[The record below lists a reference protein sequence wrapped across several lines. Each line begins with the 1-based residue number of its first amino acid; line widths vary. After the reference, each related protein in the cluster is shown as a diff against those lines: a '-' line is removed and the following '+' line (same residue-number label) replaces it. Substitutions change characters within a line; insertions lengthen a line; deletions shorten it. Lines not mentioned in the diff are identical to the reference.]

1 MRASLSILGLYQR
14 DPTLFD
20 ELELPGDMNKDV
32 LIDSILYE
40 AASLEAYYPDPNFM
54 KFMIGRWSFMNQ
66 NVWQKLY
73 DTTVLEYNPIYNYDR
88 TEEWTENEKMLD
100 GRTAASTETETRNLA
115 TGETETRN
123 LATGETSRTD
133 SNGDVTT
140 TGTMKTELNVSG
152 YNEVTF
158 SPSEETIETPDTM
171 TSNNVIV
178 DGTRNATDTGT
189 VSIDKKDTG
198 TVSIDKKDTESLD
211 RKRDNLRTGR
221 AFGNIG
227 VTTTQQMIQ
236 QERETVLFNMY
247 KVITDSFVDRFCLMV
262 YT

>member
-14 DPTLFD
+14 EPTLFD
-20 ELELPGDMNKDV
+20 ELELPAGMKKDV
-32 LIDSILYE
+32 LIDNILYE

-100 GRTAASTETETRNLA
+100 GRTAASTETETRNLK
-115 TGETETRN
+115 
-123 LATGETSRTD
+123 TGETSRTD

-158 SPSEETIETPDTM
+158 TPSEETIETPDTM

-178 DGTRNATDTGT
+178 DGARDVT
-189 VSIDKKDTG
+189 DTG

-211 RKRDNLRTGR
+211 RKRDNLRSGR

-236 QERETVLFNMY
+236 QERETVTFNMY

>member
-66 NVWQKLY
+66 SIWQKLY

-100 GRTAASTETETRNLA
+100 GRTAASTETETRNLK
-115 TGETETRN
+115 
-123 LATGETSRTD
+123 TGETSRTD

-158 SPSEETIETPDTM
+158 TPSEETIETPDTM

-178 DGTRNATDTGT
+178 DGTRD
-189 VSIDKKDTG
+189 SINTG

-236 QERETVLFNMY
+236 QERETVTFNMY

>member
-14 DPTLFD
+14 EPTLFD
-20 ELELPGDMNKDV
+20 ELELPGSMNKDV
-32 LIDSILYE
+32 LIDNILYE

-66 NVWQKLY
+66 SVWQKLY
-73 DTTVLEYNPIYNYDR
+73 DTTVLDYNPIYNYDR

-100 GRTAASTETETRNLA
+100 GRTAASTETETRNLK
-115 TGETETRN
+115 
-123 LATGETSRTD
+123 TGETSRTD

-158 SPSEETIETPDTM
+158 TPSEETIETPDTM

-178 DGTRNATDTGT
+178 DGTRDSTN
-189 VSIDKKDTG
+189 TG

-236 QERETVLFNMY
+236 QERETVTFNMY

>member
-66 NVWQKLY
+66 SIWQKLY

-100 GRTAASTETETRNLA
+100 GRTAASTETETRNLK
-115 TGETETRN
+115 
-123 LATGETSRTD
+123 TGETSRTD
-133 SNGDVTT
+133 SNGNVTT

-158 SPSEETIETPDTM
+158 TPSEETIETPDTM

-178 DGTRNATDTGT
+178 DGTRD
-189 VSIDKKDTG
+189 SINTG

-236 QERETVLFNMY
+236 QERETVTFNMY

>member
-14 DPTLFD
+14 EPTLFD
-20 ELELPGDMNKDV
+20 ELELPGSMNKDV
-32 LIDSILYE
+32 LIDNILYE

-66 NVWQKLY
+66 SVWQKLY
-73 DTTVLEYNPIYNYDR
+73 DTTVLDYNPIYNYDR

-100 GRTAASTETETRNLA
+100 GRTAASTETETRNLK
-115 TGETETRN
+115 
-123 LATGETSRTD
+123 TGETSRTD
-133 SNGDVTT
+133 SNSDVTT

-158 SPSEETIETPDTM
+158 TPSEETIETPDTM

-178 DGTRNATDTGT
+178 DGTRDSTN
-189 VSIDKKDTG
+189 TG

-236 QERETVLFNMY
+236 QERETVTFNMY

>member
-40 AASLEAYYPDPNFM
+40 AASLEAFYPDPNFM

-66 NVWQKLY
+66 SIWQKLY

-100 GRTAASTETETRNLA
+100 SRTAAGNELETRNLKS
-115 TGETETRN
+115 
-123 LATGETSRTD
+123 GETSRTD

-158 SPSEETIETPDTM
+158 TPSEETIETPDTM

-178 DGTRNATDTGT
+178 DGTRDST
-189 VSIDKKDTG
+189 DTG

>member
-1 MRASLSILGLYQR
+1 MRATLSILGLYQR
-14 DPTLFD
+14 EPTLFD
-20 ELELPGDMNKDV
+20 ELELPAGMKKDV
-32 LIDSILYE
+32 LIDNILYE

-73 DTTVLEYNPIYNYDR
+73 DTTVLDYNPIYNYDR

-100 GRTAASTETETRNLA
+100 GRTATSAETETRNLK
-115 TGETETRN
+115 
-123 LATGETSRTD
+123 TGETSRTD

-158 SPSEETIETPDTM
+158 TPSEETIETPDTM

-178 DGTRNATDTGT
+178 DGTRDATN
-189 VSIDKKDTG
+189 TG

-236 QERETVLFNMY
+236 QERETVMFNMY

>member
-66 NVWQKLY
+66 SIWQKLY

-100 GRTAASTETETRNLA
+100 GRTAASTETETRNLK
-115 TGETETRN
+115 
-123 LATGETSRTD
+123 TGETSRTD

-158 SPSEETIETPDTM
+158 TPSEETIETPDTM

-178 DGTRNATDTGT
+178 DGTRDSINTGT
-189 VSIDKKDTG
+189 VT
-198 TVSIDKKDTESLD
+198 IDKKDTESLD

-236 QERETVLFNMY
+236 QERETVTFNMY

>member
-14 DPTLFD
+14 EPNLFD
-20 ELELPGDMNKDV
+20 ELELPGSMNKDV
-32 LIDSILYE
+32 LIDNILYE

-66 NVWQKLY
+66 CVWQKLY
-73 DTTVLEYNPIYNYDR
+73 DTTVLDYNPIYNYDR

-100 GRTAASTETETRNLA
+100 GRTAASTETETRNLK
-115 TGETETRN
+115 
-123 LATGETSRTD
+123 TGETSRTD

-158 SPSEETIETPDTM
+158 TPSEETIETPDTM

-178 DGTRNATDTGT
+178 DGTRD
-189 VSIDKKDTG
+189 SINTG

-236 QERETVLFNMY
+236 QERETVTFNMY

>member
-14 DPTLFD
+14 EPTLFD

-66 NVWQKLY
+66 SIWQKLY

-100 GRTAASTETETRNLA
+100 GRTANSVETETRNLS
-115 TGETETRN
+115 TGETTK
-123 LATGETSRTD
+123 TGETSRTD
-133 SNGDVTT
+133 SNGDITT
-140 TGTMKTELNVSG
+140 SGTVKTELNVSG

-158 SPSEETIETPDTM
+158 TPSEETVETPDTM

-178 DGTRNATDTGT
+178 DGTRDATGSRNTT
-189 VSIDKKDTG
+189 DTG

-221 AFGNIG
+221 AFGNVG

>member
-66 NVWQKLY
+66 SVWQKLY
-73 DTTVLEYNPIYNYDR
+73 DTTVLDYNPIYNYDR

-100 GRTAASTETETRNLA
+100 GRTAASTETETRNLK
-115 TGETETRN
+115 
-123 LATGETSRTD
+123 TGETSRTD

-158 SPSEETIETPDTM
+158 TPSEETIETPDTM

-178 DGTRNATDTGT
+178 DGTRDSTN
-189 VSIDKKDTG
+189 TG

-236 QERETVLFNMY
+236 QERETVTFNMY

>member
-14 DPTLFD
+14 EPTLFD
-20 ELELPGDMNKDV
+20 ELELPGSMNKDV
-32 LIDSILYE
+32 LIDNILYE

-66 NVWQKLY
+66 SVWQKLY
-73 DTTVLEYNPIYNYDR
+73 DTTVLDYNPIYNYDR

-100 GRTAASTETETRNLA
+100 GRTAASTETETRNLK
-115 TGETETRN
+115 
-123 LATGETSRTD
+123 TGETSRTD

-158 SPSEETIETPDTM
+158 TPSEETIETPDTM

-178 DGTRNATDTGT
+178 DGTRD
-189 VSIDKKDTG
+189 SINTG

-236 QERETVLFNMY
+236 QERETVTFNMY

>member
-1 MRASLSILGLYQR
+1 MRATLSILGLYQR
-14 DPTLFD
+14 EPKLFD
-20 ELELPGDMNKDV
+20 ELVLPGNMKKDV
-32 LIDSILYE
+32 LIDNILYE

-66 NVWQKLY
+66 SVWQKLY
-73 DTTVLEYNPIYNYDR
+73 DTTVLEYNPIFNYDR

-100 GRTAASTETETRNLA
+100 GRTAASTETETRNLK
-115 TGETETRN
+115 
-123 LATGETSRTD
+123 TGETSRTD

-158 SPSEETIETPDTM
+158 TPSEETIETPDTM
-171 TSNNVIV
+171 TSNNIIV
-178 DGTRNATDTGT
+178 DGTRDST
-189 VSIDKKDTG
+189 DTG

>member
-1 MRASLSILGLYQR
+1 MRATLSILGLYQR
-14 DPTLFD
+14 EPTLFD
-20 ELELPGDMNKDV
+20 ELELPAGMKKDV
-32 LIDSILYE
+32 LIDNILYE

-66 NVWQKLY
+66 SVWQKLY
-73 DTTVLEYNPIYNYDR
+73 DTTVLDYNPIYNYDR

-100 GRTAASTETETRNLA
+100 GRAATSVETETRNLK
-115 TGETETRN
+115 
-123 LATGETSRTD
+123 TGETSRTN

-158 SPSEETIETPDTM
+158 TPSEETIETPDTM

-178 DGTRNATDTGT
+178 DGTRDATN
-189 VSIDKKDTG
+189 TG

-236 QERETVLFNMY
+236 QERETVMFNMY

>member
-1 MRASLSILGLYQR
+1 MRATLSILGLYQR
-14 DPTLFD
+14 EPKLFD
-20 ELELPGDMNKDV
+20 ELVLPGNMKKDV
-32 LIDSILYE
+32 LIDNILYE

-66 NVWQKLY
+66 SVWQKLY
-73 DTTVLEYNPIYNYDR
+73 DTTVLEYNPIFNYDR

-100 GRTAASTETETRNLA
+100 GRTAASTETETRNLK
-115 TGETETRN
+115 
-123 LATGETSRTD
+123 TGETSRTD

-158 SPSEETIETPDTM
+158 TPSEETIETPDTM

-178 DGTRNATDTGT
+178 DGTRDST
-189 VSIDKKDTG
+189 DTG

>member
-1 MRASLSILGLYQR
+1 MRATLSILGLYQR
-14 DPTLFD
+14 EPKLFD
-20 ELELPGDMNKDV
+20 ELVLPGNMKKDV
-32 LIDSILYE
+32 LIDNILYE

-66 NVWQKLY
+66 SVWQKLY
-73 DTTVLEYNPIYNYDR
+73 DTTVLEYNPIFNYDR

-100 GRTAASTETETRNLA
+100 GRTAASTETETRNLK
-115 TGETETRN
+115 
-123 LATGETSRTD
+123 TGETSRTD

-158 SPSEETIETPDTM
+158 TPSEETIETPDTM

-178 DGTRNATDTGT
+178 DGTRDST
-189 VSIDKKDTG
+189 DTG
-198 TVSIDKKDTESLD
+198 TVSIDKKDTESLN

>member
-1 MRASLSILGLYQR
+1 
-14 DPTLFD
+14 
-20 ELELPGDMNKDV
+20 
-32 LIDSILYE
+32 
-40 AASLEAYYPDPNFM
+40 M

-66 NVWQKLY
+66 SVWQKLY
-73 DTTVLEYNPIYNYDR
+73 DTTVLEYNPIFNYDR

-100 GRTAASTETETRNLA
+100 GRTAASTETETRNLK
-115 TGETETRN
+115 
-123 LATGETSRTD
+123 TGETSRTD

-158 SPSEETIETPDTM
+158 TPSEETIETPDTM

-178 DGTRNATDTGT
+178 DGTT
-189 VSIDKKDTG
+189 DTG
-198 TVSIDKKDTESLD
+198 TVSIDKKDTESLN